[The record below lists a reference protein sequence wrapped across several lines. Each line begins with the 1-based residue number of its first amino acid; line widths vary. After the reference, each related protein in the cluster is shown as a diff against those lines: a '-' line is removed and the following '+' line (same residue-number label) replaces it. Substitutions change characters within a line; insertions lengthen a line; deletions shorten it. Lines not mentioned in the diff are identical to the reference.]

1 MKPTCFLRLASVFA
15 TLLVLCGSNIALAQL
30 NLSFDIEK
38 PPFEYTKTEDD
49 NRVSRLIAK
58 LKSKELKLK
67 YTREQGYLAS
77 MLDAL
82 EIPAS
87 SQTLVF
93 SKTSL
98 QVRHISPRNPRAI
111 YFNDDTY
118 VGWVRG
124 SSLMEISTAD
134 PKLGAVFYTVDMMPW
149 RAKVERA
156 SYDCL
161 GCHVTS
167 MTQGV
172 PGHTVRSVLPSIDGS
187 VDAQTASSIT
197 SHRSPFSQ
205 RWGGWYVTGRHGE
218 MTHLGNSMLRGNR
231 LDTRDN
237 GNRLNLRDD
246 FDTYDYLSPYS
257 DIVALMVLEHQS
269 QMHNTMT
276 RADFSM
282 RQLHHERA
290 EQDTTA
296 ESKDEWRGQLHMI
309 AKPVVQEMLFCEET
323 ELTSEVKGLL
333 EFAHEFES
341 RGPSDDQGRS
351 LRQFDLKT
359 RMFKYPLSYLIYSK
373 AFDSLSE
380 ELRREVVRQLLDVLE
395 ERDTSEAYAH
405 LTTDMRRDIL
415 EILRATKPGFE
426 RDASYG
432 LPK

>member
-1 MKPTCFLRLASVFA
+1 MPLA
-15 TLLVLCGSNIALAQL
+15 LCGSNVALAQQ
-30 NLSFDIEK
+30 NVSFDIEK
-38 PPFEYTKTEDD
+38 PPFEYTKTADD

-58 LKSKELKLK
+58 LKSKEIKLQ

-77 MLDAL
+77 MLEAL
-82 EIPAS
+82 EIPPS

-93 SKTSL
+93 SKTSM
-98 QVRHISPRNPRAI
+98 QVRYISPRNPRAI

-124 SSLMEISTAD
+124 SSLMEISTFD
-134 PKLGAVFYTVDMMPW
+134 PKLGAAFYTVDMMPW
-149 RAKVERA
+149 RAKIERA

-172 PGHTVRSVLPSIDGS
+172 PGHTVRSVLPNIDGS
-187 VDAQTASSIT
+187 VDPQSASSIT

-218 MTHLGNSMLRGNR
+218 MTHSGNALLRGGR
-231 LDTRDN
+231 LDTHDN
-237 GNRLNLRDD
+237 GNRLNLRDE

-269 QMHNTMT
+269 QTHNAMT
-276 RADFSM
+276 RADFSV
-282 RQLHHERA
+282 RQLQHAQSKREPT
-290 EQDTTA
+290 E
-296 ESKDEWRGQLHMI
+296 ESESEWRAQLHLI
-309 AKPVVQEMLFCEET
+309 AKPVVEALLFCDET
-323 ELTSEVKGLL
+323 ELTSDVKGLL
-333 EFAHEFES
+333 EFSHTFEGY
-341 RGPSDDQGRS
+341 GPSDDQGRS

-359 RMFKYPLSYLIYSK
+359 RMFKYPLSYLIYSN
-373 AFDSLSE
+373 AFDSLRE

-395 ERDTSEAYAH
+395 ERDTSQTYAH
-405 LTTDMRRDIL
+405 LTSQMRRDIL

-426 RDASYG
+426 REAS
-432 LPK
+432 